1 MIYIF
6 NQNESINKYAIYTFN
21 QNDLSDTQP
30 NKIGCV
36 FKMVKTILKIPLPAA
51 QDVARA
57 EVASRLALRLARPIL
72 PAGVTNE
79 GEEGVCVICQDAID
93 SNGVMITVACG
104 HVFHEKCFLD
114 MREHNVKECP
124 LCRAEMTYPPVHRFI
139 VATFKPVKH
148 IYQVPVDWNDNDIQ
162 ITDDGLE
169 YMGDYIE
176 TDSSETWNI
185 HRRII
190 PSLPIPVSVSM
201 KHTKEEDDE
210 YIKYFE
216 DTPGSGYNS
225 EDSESSDTVIPSWSS
240 MSDLIY
246 DEEEGDDD
254 LREGQPEVD
263 PMDTEEFFDAEGV

>member
-1 MIYIF
+1 
-6 NQNESINKYAIYTFN
+6 
-21 QNDLSDTQP
+21 
-30 NKIGCV
+30 
-36 FKMVKTILKIPLPAA
+36 MVKTILKIPLPAA

-57 EVASRLALRLARPIL
+57 EVASRLALRLDRPIL
-72 PAGVTNE
+72 PAGVE

-225 EDSESSDTVIPSWSS
+225 EVSESS
-240 MSDLIY
+240 
-246 DEEEGDDD
+246 EDDD
-254 LREGQPEVD
+254 DDDDDDDLNDLQFLALLPSILGNDPDFLVRQFLREGQPEVD